1 MTLQSALTA
10 CCLML
15 IGAGLYFIPD
25 AVAESVRGTV
35 TDILRPGYQLVH
47 VSLHTLIRR
56 ESAVAGQDASVEI
69 AELQAALVEEQERAR
84 ALETQL
90 AMLTE
95 RMGADQQVPARR
107 SQPSRL
113 ITRSLVDVAVL
124 GDTLADQW
132 RAGKLLDLGAK
143 NGLRENEQVMAPRKT
158 QKQLLDQGEG
168 AEISTEDAM
177 LLGRCVIG
185 KVEHVG
191 RWTSTFQ
198 LVTDANYRGRA
209 QLIRE
214 ASNGSYVF
222 EAHGILKG
230 QGGPLCRLD
239 GIPAESSVRVGDAV
253 YTADRDG
260 TQPIPLYYGKV
271 IEARLETD
279 DREWTVLVKPV
290 DVPNPLTTVH
300 VLRSAVNL
308 ERVVAK

>member
-1 MTLQSALTA
+1 
-10 CCLML
+10 ML

-25 AVAESVRGTV
+25 AAAESVRGLV
-35 TDILRPGYQLVH
+35 TDVLRPGYQLVR
-47 VSLHTLIRR
+47 VTIRT
-56 ESAVAGQDASVEI
+56 VVHHKLTNAGLAASTEVTD
-69 AELQAALVEEQERAR
+69 LQEALAEEQERGR

-95 RMGADQQVPARR
+95 RMTADQQIPAKA
-107 SQPSRL
+107 SQSTRL
-113 ITRSLVDVAVL
+113 INRSLVDVAVL

-132 RAGKLLDLGAK
+132 RAGKLLDLGSK

-158 QKQLLDQGEG
+158 QKELLDQGEG
-168 AEISTEDAM
+168 ANISTEDAM

-214 ASNGSYVF
+214 SSNGLYVF

-239 GIPAESSVRVGDAV
+239 GIPAESSVHVGDAV

-260 TQPIPLYYGKV
+260 AQPVPLYYGQV
-271 IEARLETD
+271 VEATLEAD

-290 DVPNPLTTVH
+290 ALPNPLTTVQ
-300 VLRSAVNL
+300 VLRSAVNM

>member
-15 IGAGLYFIPD
+15 IGMGLYFIPD
-25 AVAESVRGTV
+25 AAAESLRGTV
-35 TDILRPGYQLVH
+35 TDVLRPGYQLVRA
-47 VSLHTLIRR
+47 TLRTVVQR
-56 ESAVAGQDASVEI
+56 DSNFATPDQSSEVTD
-69 AELQAALVEEQERAR
+69 LQQALAEEQERAR
-84 ALETQL
+84 ALETRL

-95 RMGADQQVPARR
+95 RMNPDQQIPAKL

-124 GDTLADQW
+124 GDALADQW

-143 NGLRENEQVMAPRKT
+143 NGIRENEQVMAPRKT
-158 QKQLLDQGEG
+158 QKELLDQGE
-168 AEISTEDAM
+168 AADISTEDAM

-185 KVEHVG
+185 KIEHVG

-209 QLIRE
+209 QLIR
-214 ASNGSYVF
+214 AAPNGLYVF

-239 GIPAESSVRVGDAV
+239 GIPAESAVHVGDAV

-260 TQPIPLYYGKV
+260 TQPVPLYYGQV
-271 IEARLETD
+271 VEANLDAD

-290 DVPNPLTTVH
+290 ALPNPLTTVQ
-300 VLRSAVNL
+300 VLRSAVNM
-308 ERVVAK
+308 ERVVHK